1 MKTAVVLFNLG
12 GPTDQLSIKPFL
24 FNLFY
29 DRAILQLPNPF
40 RYFLAKLLAYKRAPE
55 AAKIYAHMDDKS
67 PLLEHTQAQAQALEQ
82 KLPDGYKVFIAMRY
96 WQPRAEAT
104 VQEIQ
109 RYAPDKI
116 VFLPLYPQFSM
127 TTTGSSFKEME
138 GLLQRYVPDV
148 PIARVCCFPD
158 QPDFTATIADL
169 IQAKLQELDP
179 TLCYRLLF
187 SAHGLPKKVI
197 QKGDPYQ
204 RHVEETVQAVVKQLH
219 QPDLDY
225 TICYQ
230 SRVGPLE
237 WIRPSTEDE
246 IKRAAQDKVQIVMI
260 PIAFV
265 SEHSETLVELDIE
278 YKALAQECGAPGY
291 VRVPTVSTDP
301 AFIHGLVDLVL
312 QAAAHPST
320 AGFAQRRRCP
330 TSFKQC
336 LNLNSCY
343 QSTDCEEKC

>member
-12 GPTDQLSIKPFL
+12 GPTDQPSIKPFL

-40 RYFLAKLLAYKRAPE
+40 RYFLAKLLANKRAPE
-55 AAKIYAHMDDKS
+55 AAKIYAHMDGKS

-104 VQEIQ
+104 AQKIQ
-109 RYAPDKI
+109 RYSPDKI

-138 GLLQRYVPDV
+138 GLLQHYVPDV

-219 QPDLDY
+219 QPGLDF

-237 WIRPSTEDE
+237 WIGPSTEDE

-278 YKALAQECGAPGY
+278 YKALAQECRAPGY
-291 VRVPTVSTDP
+291 ARVPTVSTDP
-301 AFIHGLVDLVL
+301 AFIHGLADLVL

-320 AGFAQRRRCP
+320 TGFAQQRRCLA
-330 TSFKQC
+330 SFKQC
-336 LNLNSCY
+336 LNPNSCY
-343 QSTDCEEKC
+343 QNTDCEEKC